1 MRVQAL
7 YPIATVCV
15 VVLSQTPAGSQP
27 QSPTPVGQA
36 VLEASEFIS
45 VPLPAR
51 ASANGV
57 KTQ

>member
-1 MRVQAL
+1 
-7 YPIATVCV
+7 
-15 VVLSQTPAGSQP
+15 
-27 QSPTPVGQA
+27 
-36 VLEASEFIS
+36 VLEASEFTS

>member
-1 MRVQAL
+1 
-7 YPIATVCV
+7 
-15 VVLSQTPAGSQP
+15 
-27 QSPTPVGQA
+27 